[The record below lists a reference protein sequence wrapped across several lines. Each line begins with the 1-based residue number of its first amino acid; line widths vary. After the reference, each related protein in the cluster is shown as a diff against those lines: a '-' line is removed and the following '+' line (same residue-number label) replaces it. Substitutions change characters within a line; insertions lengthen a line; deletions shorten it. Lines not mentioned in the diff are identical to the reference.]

1 MERNIGQL
9 AALGKG
15 VVKSRSLLGHFH
27 RFHSPSGSKKA
38 HKRRD
43 ALSTPSCLWHI
54 RWDFTTKESMY
65 NKKKNKI

>member
-27 RFHSPSGSKKA
+27 RFHSSSGSKKA

-43 ALSTPSCLWHI
+43 TFSTPGCLWHI
-54 RWDFTTKESMY
+54 RRDFTTKESMY